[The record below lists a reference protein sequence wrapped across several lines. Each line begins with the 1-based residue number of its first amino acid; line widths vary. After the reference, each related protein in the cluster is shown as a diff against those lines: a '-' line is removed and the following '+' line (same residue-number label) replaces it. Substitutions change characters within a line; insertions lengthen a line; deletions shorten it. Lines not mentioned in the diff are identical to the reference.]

1 MYICNR
7 VHNQQPVDIWRQ
19 SCTIPLPKKG
29 GLCLAINYR
38 GISLTPSAAKIYN
51 NLLLHRI
58 RPVLENIL
66 RDNQNGF
73 REKRS
78 TTAQIF
84 TLRRIIE
91 GVKQKQL
98 LAVII
103 FADFSK
109 ALDSIDPS
117 KMEQILKAYGIPN
130 EIIKAIMIMYKNT
143 QAFVRSPDGDTEFF
157 NIIARLL
164 QGDTL
169 APYLFIIVLDYVLRN
184 LDQNKTLGFTLR
196 KQVSRRYPAEMLTD
210 ADFDNVLV
218 ILSDKIRNA
227 EKLLKILE
235 TAVASVGLYMNTTK
249 TKLIAVNT
257 EGIITAQ
264 NGCDLKQ
271 VKDFNY
277 LDSKVISSVNDIQMR
292 IGSAWSTLNKL
303 TPIWRSN
310 LDVSIKREFFKTT
323 VESVLTYS
331 LQAWTLTRSL
341 ESKLNGAYTRILRAA
356 LNVHWSQRVT
366 NKKLYNDLP
375 KITETI
381 RYCRLK
387 FS

>member
-184 LDQNKTLGFTLR
+184 LDQNKILGFTLR
-196 KQVSRRYPAEMLTD
+196 KQLSRRYPAEMLTD

-277 LDSKVISSVNDIQMR
+277 LDSKVISSENDIQMR

-356 LNVHWSQRVT
+356 LNVHRSQRVT

>member
-19 SCTIPLPKKG
+19 SCNIPLPKKG

-117 KMEQILKAYGIPN
+117 KMEKILKAYGIPN

-164 QGDTL
+164 QGETL

-196 KQVSRRYPAEMLTD
+196 KQLSRRYPAEMLTD

-277 LDSKVISSVNDIQMR
+277 LDSKVISSENDIQMR